1 MISEWIDTLKEKNQN
16 FSLIPSPYKKIF
28 LTLFFTVFI
37 SVTGVGIVVPLLPV
51 YANDLGAKGVY
62 IGMIF
67 GAFALSRTIFLPIF
81 GRASDRIGRKPFIV
95 VGLAGYV
102 LVSVAF
108 MMSETVTSLIIFRFI
123 QGIASA
129 MIMPVVQAYVG
140 EITPPGREGY
150 AMGLFSM
157 SMFASMSLGPLM
169 GGVISDLIS
178 MEAAFACLGIL
189 SVVGL
194 CLALV
199 LLPSAGKE
207 HAKSNETNLPSLR
220 SMVSDTGLWGLFA
233 YRFAYTACIGII
245 WSFLPIFAHSRFEL
259 TDTLTGFLVMLGVFI
274 SGIFQI
280 PMGYL
285 ADRFNTRIMVVVGGL
300 LCATGMLMVNNAT
313 SYGGLVR
320 AICVFGIGGGVSMP
334 SIMAMAVIRGNQE
347 KAMGS
352 VISFITMAH
361 SLGMMTGSMA
371 AGLAMD
377 HANLAVVFPFGAGV
391 MVFGGAAFYFLVLG
405 NGSRQ

>member
-1 MISEWIDTLKEKNQN
+1 MLKEKNRN
-16 FSLIPSPYKKIF
+16 FSLIPSPHKKIF
-28 LTLFFTVFI
+28 LTLFFTIFI
-37 SVTGVGIVVPLLPV
+37 TVTGVGIVVPLLPV
-51 YANDLGAKGVY
+51 YANDLGAKGIY

-67 GAFALSRTIFLPIF
+67 GAFALSRTIFLPLF
-81 GRASDRIGRKPFIV
+81 GRASDRVGRKPFIV
-95 VGLAGYV
+95 AGLAGYV
-102 LVSVAF
+102 IVSVAF
-108 MMSETVTSLIIFRFI
+108 MLSQSVTSLIIFRFI

-178 MEAAFACLGIL
+178 MDAAFACLGIL
-189 SVVGL
+189 SVAGL
-194 CLALV
+194 CLTLL
-199 LLPSAGKE
+199 LLPRPGKE
-207 HAKSNETNLPSLR
+207 HIQPNETELPSWR
-220 SMVSDTGLWGLFA
+220 SMVSDPGLCGLFA
-233 YRFAYTACIGII
+233 YRFAYAACIGII
-245 WSFLPIFAHSRFEL
+245 WSFLPLFAHSRFNL
-259 TDTLTGFLVMLGVFI
+259 TDTHTGFLVMLGVFI

-285 ADRFNTRIMVVVGGL
+285 ADRFNTRIMVVMGGV
-300 LCATGMLMVNNAT
+300 LCAAGMLMVNSAT
-313 SYGGLVR
+313 SYGGLLR
-320 AICVFGIGGGVSMP
+320 AVCLFGIGGGVSMP
-334 SIMAMAVIRGNQE
+334 SIMAMAVIKGNQK

-352 VISFITMAH
+352 VISLITMAH

-377 HANLAVVFPFGAGV
+377 HAELAVVFPFGAGV
-391 MVFGGAAFYFLVLG
+391 MIFGGAALHLFMARDHLT
-405 NGSRQ
+405 